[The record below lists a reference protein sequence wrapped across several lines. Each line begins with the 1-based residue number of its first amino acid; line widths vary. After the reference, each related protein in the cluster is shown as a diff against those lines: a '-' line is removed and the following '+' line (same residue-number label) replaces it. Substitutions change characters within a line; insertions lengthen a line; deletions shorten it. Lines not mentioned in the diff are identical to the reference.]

1 MAGSDKN
8 TRGSNPGRSAT
19 ESSQPISE
27 TESREVAGQLL
38 TSLKSASSAANA
50 LSHEAKLGMA
60 VITILFFAFC
70 FLVYHKMDLH
80 QRQLTQA
87 SIGSTAGTPDAS
99 AKPEEASA
107 LMSGNVTGATTD
119 PLLERSLVASDNEV
133 TTGEQEVPTFAQAE
147 SNIAGSN
154 FDAPSA
160 MEFSEPAESDANTLA
175 DQNNELVADNSF
187 PAAVIENREPQDLLA
202 GSTTPNDSFAA
213 ADETSITPGGSPES
227 RLGGL
232 NAFNS
237 ENSTPEFGA
246 LEPTENVP
254 QPQDNEFPLSALEGT
269 EDLPASQRQPS
280 IDVAET
286 SDGITLPEAA
296 SSEAASSD
304 AASSDAAEI
313 SFDSADALSSIETST
328 TETELSETPMLEE
341 PAADSEKEPVLI
353 AMLDPQDSAATQNA
367 DDAYSDRVS
376 SFAPLD
382 DASESNPSATEDNTP
397 AFSTTVEQEMTDR
410 TLAQQSNGFGSRGFD
425 AVTQPG
431 GRTGRNTVRT
441 AGGSGADGKFSLAA
455 FNSQNAEAEPAPD
468 DGTTY
473 EYTVVKNG
481 ENYSKISKR
490 VYGTTRYFSALA
502 VFNQH
507 RIAEPKHMR
516 PGMVVLTPSKEVLE
530 ERYPQ
535 LFVDSK
541 PKVVEPAAFLLLE
554 DGSPAYR
561 VGERETL
568 SEISKRFL
576 GRSSRWVEI
585 LRLNQSNVKD
595 PNKLKPGTILA
606 LPEDAIEVNVVP

>member
-1 MAGSDKN
+1 M
-8 TRGSNPGRSAT
+8 
-19 ESSQPISE
+19 
-27 TESREVAGQLL
+27 AGQLL

-87 SIGSTAGTPDAS
+87 SIAAKAAPADGAGSDTAST
-99 AKPEEASA
+99 
-107 LMSGNVTGATTD
+107 LITGNVTGTTTD
-119 PLLERSLVASDNEV
+119 PLLERTPGMINGSDDP
-133 TTGEQEVPTFAQAE
+133 GQQEIPAFAQAE
-147 SNIAGSN
+147 FDSSPSDPGSS
-154 FDAPSA
+154 DAMA
-160 MEFSEPAESDANTLA
+160 FSEPTELETTTDSFQESEPVAEGSFS
-175 DQNNELVADNSF
+175 VAAIDDRESFESSTDLPQF
-187 PAAVIENREPQDLLA
+187 PAGGDAFAMTAENSATAIRESAAPQL
-202 GSTTPNDSFAA
+202 SFGAA
-213 ADETSITPGGSPES
+213 ADIE
-227 RLGGL
+227 
-232 NAFNS
+232 NAA
-237 ENSTPEFGA
+237 PEFGP
-246 LEPTENVP
+246 LETVESSP
-254 QPQDNEFPLSALEGT
+254 QPRDNEFPLSALDGT
-269 EDLPASQRQPS
+269 EDLPASGRQLS
-280 IDVAET
+280 ADDEDSAA
-286 SDGITLPEAA
+286 GITLPEVDRPDTAG
-296 SSEAASSD
+296 
-304 AASSDAAEI
+304 EI
-313 SFDSADALSSIETST
+313 SFDSAATLSS
-328 TETELSETPMLEE
+328 
-341 PAADSEKEPVLI
+341 ADSFVTDSELPEPPIVEETAVDSGKEPVLI
-353 AMLDPQDSAATQNA
+353 AMLDPQDTTTEQSAADTYA
-367 DDAYSDRVS
+367 DRVS

-382 DASESNPSATEDNTP
+382 DFSEGDRNAVDNEPSS
-397 AFSTTVEQEMTDR
+397 FGTTVEQEVSER
-410 TLAQQSNGFGSRGFD
+410 TMAQQSGRLGSRGFD

-431 GRTGRNTVRT
+431 GRSGRNPVRT
-441 AGGSGADGKFSLAA
+441 AAGSGADGKFSLAA
-455 FNSQNAEAEPAPD
+455 FNSQNTEAEPAPD

-507 RIAEPKHMR
+507 RIAEPKNMR

-568 SEISKRFL
+568 SEISQRFL

-606 LPEDAIEVNVVP
+606 LPADATEVNVVP

>member
-1 MAGSDKN
+1 
-8 TRGSNPGRSAT
+8 
-19 ESSQPISE
+19 
-27 TESREVAGQLL
+27 
-38 TSLKSASSAANA
+38 
-50 LSHEAKLGMA
+50 
-60 VITILFFAFC
+60 
-70 FLVYHKMDLH
+70 
-80 QRQLTQA
+80 
-87 SIGSTAGTPDAS
+87 
-99 AKPEEASA
+99 
-107 LMSGNVTGATTD
+107 
-119 PLLERSLVASDNEV
+119 
-133 TTGEQEVPTFAQAE
+133 
-147 SNIAGSN
+147 
-154 FDAPSA
+154 
-160 MEFSEPAESDANTLA
+160 
-175 DQNNELVADNSF
+175 
-187 PAAVIENREPQDLLA
+187 
-202 GSTTPNDSFAA
+202 
-213 ADETSITPGGSPES
+213 
-227 RLGGL
+227 
-232 NAFNS
+232 
-237 ENSTPEFGA
+237 
-246 LEPTENVP
+246 
-254 QPQDNEFPLSALEGT
+254 
-269 EDLPASQRQPS
+269 
-280 IDVAET
+280 
-286 SDGITLPEAA
+286 
-296 SSEAASSD
+296 
-304 AASSDAAEI
+304 
-313 SFDSADALSSIETST
+313 
-328 TETELSETPMLEE
+328 
-341 PAADSEKEPVLI
+341 
-353 AMLDPQDSAATQNA
+353 
-367 DDAYSDRVS
+367 
-376 SFAPLD
+376 
-382 DASESNPSATEDNTP
+382 
-397 AFSTTVEQEMTDR
+397 
-410 TLAQQSNGFGSRGFD
+410 
-425 AVTQPG
+425 
-431 GRTGRNTVRT
+431 VRT

>member
-1 MAGSDKN
+1 M
-8 TRGSNPGRSAT
+8 
-19 ESSQPISE
+19 
-27 TESREVAGQLL
+27 AGQLL
-38 TSLKSASSAANA
+38 NSLKSASTAANA
-50 LSHEAKLGMA
+50 ISHEAKLGMA

-87 SIGSTAGTPDAS
+87 SIGSTAETPDAS
-99 AKPEEASA
+99 AKPEQTSA

-119 PLLERSLVASDNEV
+119 PLLERTPAATDSAMVAS
-133 TTGEQEVPTFAQAE
+133 EQDIPTFGQTE
-147 SNIAGSN
+147 STTIASN
-154 FDAPSA
+154 FGAPA
-160 MEFSEPAESDANTLA
+160 TMEFSEPVEADTISAEN
-175 DQNNELVADNSF
+175 QNSELVADNAF
-187 PAAVIENREPQDLLA
+187 PAAVIENRETPRSFDGPGIQDNA
-202 GSTTPNDSFAA
+202 FAA
-213 ADETSITPGGSPES
+213 IEESPATQADPPEPQ
-227 RLGGL
+227 LGAFAAVDNS
-232 NAFNS
+232 NA
-237 ENSTPEFGA
+237 ENATPEFSA
-246 LEPTENVP
+246 IEPAENTP
-254 QPQDNEFPLSALEGT
+254 QPQDHEFPLSALEGT
-269 EDLPASQRQPS
+269 ENLPASQRQP
-280 IDVAET
+280 VAVDTET
-286 SDGITLPEAA
+286 SAGITLPEAGSA
-296 SSEAASSD
+296 D
-304 AASSDAAEI
+304 AAAEI
-313 SFDSADALSSIETST
+313 SFDSADVVSTPETLAADG
-328 TETELSETPMLEE
+328 ELSEPPMLEE
-341 PAADSEKEPVLI
+341 PVAESEKEPVLV
-353 AMLDPQDSAATQNA
+353 AMLDPQESSADQNA
-367 DDAYSDRVS
+367 GDTYSDRVS

-382 DASESNPSATEDNTP
+382 DTTGSNAAAIDNETP
-397 AFSTTVEQEMTDR
+397 AFETTVEQEISER
-410 TLAQQSNGFGSRGFD
+410 AVAQQSGGFGSRGFD

-431 GRTGRNTVRT
+431 GRSGRNSVRT

-455 FNSQNAEAEPAPD
+455 FNSQHAEAEPAPD

-473 EYTVVKNG
+473 EYTVVKDG
-481 ENYSKISKR
+481 DNYSKISKR

-516 PGMVVLTPSKEVLE
+516 PGMIVLTPSKEVLE

-595 PNKLKPGTILA
+595 PNKLKPGTILT
-606 LPEDAIEVNVVP
+606 LPADATEVNVVP

>member
-8 TRGSNPGRSAT
+8 TRGSNAGRSEA

-38 TSLKSASSAANA
+38 TSLKSASSVANA

-70 FLVYHKMDLH
+70 FLVYHKLDLH

-87 SIGSTAGTPDAS
+87 SIASKAESPDTASGPEAAST
-99 AKPEEASA
+99 
-107 LMSGNVTGATTD
+107 LMSGNVTGTATD
-119 PLLERSLVASDNEV
+119 PLPGKELAVA
-133 TTGEQEVPTFAQAE
+133 GQEDLPTFANGE
-147 SNIAGSN
+147 SPVTASG
-154 FDAPSA
+154 FDTSA
-160 MEFSEPAESDANTLA
+160 TMEFSEPADSEATNTLNSA
-175 DQNNELVADNSF
+175 GDLVADNAS
-187 PAAVIENREPQDLLA
+187 PAASVENQNSQDAGDAFPELA
-202 GSTTPNDSFAA
+202 LSDSSAA
-213 ADETSITPGGSPES
+213 AINES
-227 RLGGL
+227 RSASSANTDVADF
-232 NAFNS
+232 NAGDEGAS
-237 ENSTPEFGA
+237 VTSTPEFGP
-246 LEPTENVP
+246 LESTDSVP
-254 QPQDNEFPLSALEGT
+254 QPQDNEFPLSALDGT
-269 EDLPASQRQPS
+269 ENLPASERQPM
-280 IDVAET
+280 VANDEA
-286 SDGITLPEAA
+286 SDGITLPAA
-296 SSEAASSD
+296 NSAD
-304 AASSDAAEI
+304 DTAEI
-313 SFDSADALSSIETST
+313 TFDSTEALTLSETAAT
-328 TETELSETPMLEE
+328 ETPATETELSEPPMLEE
-341 PAADSEKEPVLI
+341 PVASAEKEPVLV
-353 AMLDPQDSAATQNA
+353 AMLDPQESSGSENA
-367 DDAYSDRVS
+367 GDTYSDRVS

-382 DASESNPSATEDNTP
+382 DASANNETPSFESA
-397 AFSTTVEQEMTDR
+397 AEQELTDR
-410 TLAQQSNGFGSRGFD
+410 TVAQQSSGFGSRGFD

-431 GRTGRNTVRT
+431 GRTNRNSTRT

-455 FNSQNAEAEPAPD
+455 FNSQNAESEPAPD

-473 EYTVVKNG
+473 EYTVVKND

-516 PGMVVLTPSKEVLE
+516 PGMIVLTPSKEILE

-541 PKVVEPAAFLLLE
+541 PRVVEPAEFLLLE

-606 LPEDAIEVNVVP
+606 LPADATEVNVVP

>member
-1 MAGSDKN
+1 M
-8 TRGSNPGRSAT
+8 
-19 ESSQPISE
+19 
-27 TESREVAGQLL
+27 AGQLL
-38 TSLKSASSAANA
+38 TSLKSASSVASAI
-50 LSHEAKLGMA
+50 SHEAKLGMA

-87 SIGSTAGTPDAS
+87 SIGSTAGTPDAG
-99 AKPEEASA
+99 ANPETASA

-119 PLLERSLVASDNEV
+119 PLLERSLVASDDAV
-133 TTGEQEVPTFAQAE
+133 TTGEQEVATFSQAE
-147 SNIAGSN
+147 SNPTASSLGASM
-154 FDAPSA
+154 P
-160 MEFSEPAESDANTLA
+160 MEFSEPAESEVTSPA
-175 DQNNELVADNSF
+175 DQTNELVADNSF
-187 PAAVIENREPQDLLA
+187 PSAVIENREPQDLLA
-202 GSTTPNDSFAA
+202 GPTTLGNSFAA
-213 ADETSITPGGSPES
+213 TAENATTTRGGSTEPQ
-227 RLGGL
+227 LG
-232 NAFNS
+232 AIDTFDS
-237 ENSTPEFGA
+237 ENTTPEFGP
-246 LEPTENVP
+246 LESTDASPRPE
-254 QPQDNEFPLSALEGT
+254 DNEFPLSALEGT
-269 EDLPASQRQPS
+269 ENLPASEREL
-280 IDVAET
+280 ITDVAVEYGT
-286 SDGITLPEAA
+286 TLPAA
-296 SSEAASSD
+296 GDS
-304 AASSDAAEI
+304 AEI
-313 SFDSADALSSIETST
+313 SFDSADGLSA
-328 TETELSETPMLEE
+328 TEATGTENELSAPPMLDESATE
-341 PAADSEKEPVLI
+341 SEKEPVLV
-353 AMLDPQDSAATQNA
+353 AMLDPQDSAANQNA
-367 DDAYSDRVS
+367 GDTYSDRVS

-382 DASESNPSATEDNTP
+382 DAPVGNRAAIDDETP
-397 AFSTTVEQEMTDR
+397 AFETSVEQEMSER
-410 TLAQQSNGFGSRGFD
+410 TVAQQSSGFGSRGFD

-431 GRTGRNTVRT
+431 GRSGRGTVRT

-606 LPEDAIEVNVVP
+606 LPADATEVNVVP

>member
-1 MAGSDKN
+1 M
-8 TRGSNPGRSAT
+8 
-19 ESSQPISE
+19 
-27 TESREVAGQLL
+27 AGQLL
-38 TSLKSASSAANA
+38 TSLKSASTAAKA

-87 SIGSTAGTPDAS
+87 SIAAKAGTLDAD
-99 AKPEEASA
+99 ATPEAASA

-119 PLLERSLVASDNEV
+119 PLLDRDLV
-133 TTGEQEVPTFAQAE
+133 TTDTAMTAATDEASPFAQAE
-147 SNIAGSN
+147 SDSTT
-154 FDAPSA
+154 PSFSPA
-160 MEFSEPAESDANTLA
+160 AEMEFSEPSESDTTAPSNQPTDLLT
-175 DQNNELVADNSF
+175 ENSF
-187 PAAVIENREPQDLLA
+187 PAATIESREPRGTLGDLTEPATPKNAFAAVDENLAATSGGPAISDFNAGEENRLE
-202 GSTTPNDSFAA
+202 
-213 ADETSITPGGSPES
+213 
-227 RLGGL
+227 
-232 NAFNS
+232 NA
-237 ENSTPEFGA
+237 TPEFGP
-246 LEPTENVP
+246 LESTESIS

-269 EDLPASQRQPS
+269 ENLPASARQS
-280 IDVAET
+280 SDEIAET
-286 SDGITLPEAA
+286 SSGLTLPTTAN
-296 SSEAASSD
+296 D
-304 AASSDAAEI
+304 NEI
-313 SFDSADALSSIETST
+313 SFDSGDASRPIDSSGAG
-328 TETELSETPMLEE
+328 TELAESPLSEE
-341 PAADSEKEPVLI
+341 AATESEKEPVLI
-353 AMLDPQDSAATQNA
+353 AMLEPQEETASQSA

-376 SFAPLD
+376 QFAPLD
-382 DASESNPSATEDNTP
+382 DASGNEPTLDNDQAP
-397 AFSTTVEQEMTDR
+397 AFETTVEQEMSER
-410 TLAQQSNGFGSRGFD
+410 TLAQQSSRFGSRGFD
-425 AVTQPG
+425 AVTQPA
-431 GRTGRNTVRT
+431 GRSNRSSVRT
-441 AGGSGADGKFSLAA
+441 AAGSGADGKFSLAA

-473 EYTVVKNG
+473 DYTVVKNG

-516 PGMVVLTPSKEVLE
+516 PGMVVLTPTREILE

-568 SEISKRFL
+568 SEISARFL

-585 LRLNQSNVKD
+585 LRLNQTNVKD

-606 LPEDAIEVNVVP
+606 LPADATEVNVVP

>member
-1 MAGSDKN
+1 MAGTDKN

-87 SIGSTAGTPDAS
+87 SIGSTAGTPDERAN
-99 AKPEEASA
+99 PETTSA
-107 LMSGNVTGATTD
+107 LMSGNATGPTTD
-119 PLLERSLVASDNEV
+119 PLLERSVAASDPAA
-133 TTGEQEVPTFAQAE
+133 TTGEQEVPSFAEAE
-147 SNIAGSN
+147 SNSTSSN
-154 FDAPSA
+154 FGGSTA
-160 MEFSEPAESDANTLA
+160 MEFSEPAESGTPLSA
-175 DQNNELVADNSF
+175 DPTSQLVADNSF
-187 PAAVIENREPQDLLA
+187 PSAVIENQEPQDLLA
-202 GSTTPNDSFAA
+202 GSTLPNEALA
-213 ADETSITPGGSPES
+213 TTDENPTTTAGVSTEPQ
-227 RLGGL
+227 LGAID
-232 NAFNS
+232 AFGS
-237 ENSTPEFGA
+237 ENATPEFSP
-246 LEPTENVP
+246 LEPADNVP
-254 QPQDNEFPLSALEGT
+254 QPQDNEFPISALEGT
-269 EDLPASQRQPS
+269 ENLPASQRQSS
-280 IDVAET
+280 IDVADMSE
-286 SDGITLPEAA
+286 GITLPEAG
-296 SSEAASSD
+296 SEQAVPG
-304 AASSDAAEI
+304 I
-313 SFDSADALSSIETST
+313 SFDSADTLSAAESPGAES
-328 TETELSETPMLEE
+328 ELSEPPMLDEF
-341 PAADSEKEPVLI
+341 AAETEKEPVLV
-353 AMLDPQDSAATQNA
+353 AMLDPQESSDSQSAGDT
-367 DDAYSDRVS
+367 YSDRVS

-382 DASESNPSATEDNTP
+382 DASDNRATTNDETP
-397 AFSTTVEQEMTDR
+397 AFETTVEQEMSER
-410 TLAQQSNGFGSRGFD
+410 AVAQQSSSFGSRGFE

-431 GRTGRNTVRT
+431 GRNSRSSVRT

-516 PGMVVLTPSKEVLE
+516 PGMIVLTPSKEVLE

-568 SEISKRFL
+568 SEISRRFL

>member
-1 MAGSDKN
+1 
-8 TRGSNPGRSAT
+8 
-19 ESSQPISE
+19 
-27 TESREVAGQLL
+27 VAGQLL

-99 AKPEEASA
+99 TKPEEASA

-147 SNIAGSN
+147 SSFSGSSIG
-154 FDAPSA
+154 ASAA
-160 MEFSEPAESDANTLA
+160 MEFSEPAETETTLPA
-175 DQNNELVADNSF
+175 DQASELVADNSF
-187 PAAVIENREPQDLLA
+187 PSAVIENREPQDLHAEPMTLGNSLA
-202 GSTTPNDSFAA
+202 SADENPTTTRGGST
-213 ADETSITPGGSPES
+213 ETQ
-227 RLGGL
+227 LG
-232 NAFNS
+232 AIDTFDS
-237 ENSTPEFGA
+237 ENTTPEFSP
-246 LEPTENVP
+246 LETSENVP
-254 QPQDNEFPLSALEGT
+254 QPQDNEFPLSALDGT
-269 EDLPASQRQPS
+269 ENLPASERQS
-280 IDVAET
+280 SSDVAEM
-286 SDGITLPEAA
+286 SEGVTLPETG
-296 SSEAASSD
+296 SVD
-304 AASSDAAEI
+304 AAAEI
-313 SFDSADALSSIETST
+313 AFDSAETLSTVETQ
-328 TETELSETPMLEE
+328 EADSEFSEPPMLDES
-341 PAADSEKEPVLI
+341 AAESEKEPVLI
-353 AMLDPQDSAATQNA
+353 AMLDPQESSVSQ
-367 DDAYSDRVS
+367 DAGDTYSDRVS

-382 DASESNPSATEDNTP
+382 DASDNNPATADNETP
-397 AFSTTVEQEMTDR
+397 AFGTSVEQEMSER
-410 TLAQQSNGFGSRGFD
+410 AVAQQSSGFGSRGFD

-431 GRTGRNTVRT
+431 GRSGRSSVRT

-490 VYGTTRYFSALA
+490 IYGTTRYFSALA

-606 LPEDAIEVNVVP
+606 LPADATEVNVVP

>member
-1 MAGSDKN
+1 M
-8 TRGSNPGRSAT
+8 
-19 ESSQPISE
+19 
-27 TESREVAGQLL
+27 AGQLL
-38 TSLKSASSAANA
+38 TSLKSASSVANA

-87 SIGSTAGTPDAS
+87 SIASKAESPDKASEPEAAST
-99 AKPEEASA
+99 
-107 LMSGNVTGATTD
+107 LMSGNVTGTATD
-119 PLLERSLVASDNEV
+119 PLPGRELAVAD
-133 TTGEQEVPTFAQAE
+133 QEDVPTFANGDSVA
-147 SNIAGSN
+147 SGSG
-154 FDAPSA
+154 FDSSA
-160 MEFSEPAESDANTLA
+160 MMEFSEPVESEATTALNSAGD
-175 DQNNELVADNSF
+175 LVADNASSAAGVENQNSQDASDAF
-187 PAAVIENREPQDLLA
+187 PELA
-202 GSTTPNDSFAA
+202 
-213 ADETSITPGGSPES
+213 
-227 RLGGL
+227 LGG
-232 NAFNS
+232 NSVAAFN
-237 ENSTPEFGA
+237 ENGSATSSSPNMADVSAGDESALVTSTLEFGP
-246 LEPTENVP
+246 LESTELAP
-254 QPQDNEFPLSALEGT
+254 QPQDNEFPLSALDGT
-269 EDLPASQRQPS
+269 ENLPASERQPM
-280 IDVAET
+280 AANEET
-286 SDGITLPEAA
+286 SDGITLPVANSADET
-296 SSEAASSD
+296 
-304 AASSDAAEI
+304 AEI
-313 SFDSADALSSIETST
+313 TFDSTKALTLSETPA
-328 TETELSETPMLEE
+328 TETELSEPPMLEE
-341 PAADSEKEPVLI
+341 PVASAEKEPVLV
-353 AMLDPQDSAATQNA
+353 AMLDPQESSGSENA
-367 DDAYSDRVS
+367 GDTYSDRVS

-382 DASESNPSATEDNTP
+382 DASANNETPSFESA
-397 AFSTTVEQEMTDR
+397 AEQELTDR
-410 TLAQQSNGFGSRGFD
+410 TVAQQSSGFGSRGFD

-431 GRTGRNTVRT
+431 GRTNRNATRT

-455 FNSQNAEAEPAPD
+455 FNSQNAESEPAPD

-473 EYTVVKNG
+473 EYTVVKNDD
-481 ENYSKISKR
+481 NYSKISKR

-516 PGMVVLTPSKEVLE
+516 PGMIVLTPSKEILE

-541 PKVVEPAAFLLLE
+541 PRVVEPAEFMLLE

-606 LPEDAIEVNVVP
+606 LPADATEVNMVP